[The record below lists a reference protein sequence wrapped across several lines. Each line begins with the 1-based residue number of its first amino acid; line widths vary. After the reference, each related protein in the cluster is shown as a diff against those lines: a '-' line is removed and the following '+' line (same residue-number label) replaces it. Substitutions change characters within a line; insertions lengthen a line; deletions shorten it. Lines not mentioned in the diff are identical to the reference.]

1 VALIIVGNLAIAR
14 HASLSPGCAPLSLV
28 VTSSN
33 YRKRIIMDVAA
44 SIALYLHDE
53 NSTCRVVGI
62 DLSSRGLQIWQGY
75 TDTMEILRS
84 LFDLATS
91 SRKDLDGPPI
101 RNSRAQA
108 RLAVLQIASS
118 NTHLFM
124 TKLLLDIMQPRTPEH
139 SRAIMQLL
147 AFLIRKACLLFC
159 EVMAFYSSVPSR
171 NLWFCTQVYRD

>member
-1 VALIIVGNLAIAR
+1 MALIIVGNLAIAR
-14 HASLSPGCAPLSLV
+14 HAGFPPGYVSTTVCANSLD
-28 VTSSN
+28 
-33 YRKRIIMDVAA
+33 KRHRTIMDVAA

-53 NSTCRVVGI
+53 NSTHRVVAI

-91 SRKDLDGPPI
+91 SRKDIDGPPI
-101 RNSRAQA
+101 RNARAQA

-124 TKLLLDIMQPRTPEH
+124 TKLLLDIVQPGTPEH

-147 AFLIRKACLLFC
+147 AFLIRKVGLCLCRL
-159 EVMAFYSSVPSR
+159 
-171 NLWFCTQVYRD
+171 